1 MSQPPLSHGTLP
13 AYARRRSLVGISVKT
28 QKSLRIDIEPQTLGD
43 SAYAALKSR
52 IIEGEL
58 AAGVAV
64 SEAELAL
71 SLGLGKAPVRAAL
84 ARLAQD
90 GLVAAIARRGWRVAP
105 VTLAD
110 VLDVFR
116 LRRSL
121 EPLAARLAAER
132 GIDAR
137 QLRRLDAACR
147 ADYVPGDPASER
159 AFLKANRAFHLAIAE
174 ASGSPR
180 LARVLSNLLD
190 ESERA
195 LVLGLAVRNRS
206 HEIQHEHQALIEALA
221 RGDAEAAVRVAA
233 EQIDDAREMVVTAL
247 MSSPSL
253 LGAEIAASPPA
264 RKKLRA

>member
-1 MSQPPLSHGTLP
+1 MS
-13 AYARRRSLVGISVKT
+13 ARKKPVT
-28 QKSLRIDIEPQTLGD
+28 ATEPQTLGD
-43 SAYAALKSR
+43 AAYATLKVR
-52 IIEGEL
+52 IIEGQL
-58 AAGVAV
+58 PAGVAV

-71 SLGLGKAPVRAAL
+71 ALGLGKAPVRAAL

-132 GIDAR
+132 GIDAV
-137 QLRRLDAACR
+137 QLKRLDAACR
-147 ADYVPGDPASER
+147 ADYRPGDPASER
-159 AFLKANRAFHLAIAE
+159 AFLKANRAFHLAVAE
-174 ASGSPR
+174 DSGSPR
-180 LARVLSNLLD
+180 LVRVLSNLLD

-195 LVLGLAVRNRS
+195 LVLGLAVRDRS

-221 RGDAEAAVRVAA
+221 AGNADAAERVAG
-233 EQIDDAREMVVTAL
+233 EQIDDARDMVMAAL
-247 MSSPSL
+247 MSTPSL
-253 LGAEIAASPPA
+253 LGAEIGSPLRPPS
-264 RKKLRA
+264 RRLRA

>member
-1 MSQPPLSHGTLP
+1 MKARKLP
-13 AYARRRSLVGISVKT
+13 VSAP
-28 QKSLRIDIEPQTLGD
+28 EPQTLGD
-43 SAYAALKSR
+43 AAYLTLKNR
-52 IIEGEL
+52 IIEGQL
-58 AAGVAV
+58 AAGAAV

-71 SLGLGKAPVRAAL
+71 SLGLGKAPIRAAL

-132 GIDAR
+132 GIDAA
-137 QLRRLDAACR
+137 LLKRLDAACR
-147 ADYVPGDPASER
+147 ADYQPGHPASER
-159 AFLKANRAFHLAIAE
+159 AFLKANRAFHLAVAE

-180 LARVLSNLLD
+180 LVRVLSNLLD

-221 RGDAEAAVRVAA
+221 AGDAGTAEQVAA
-233 EQIDDAREMVVTAL
+233 AQIDDARDMVMAAL
-247 MSSPSL
+247 MSTPSL
-253 LGAEIAASPPA
+253 LGAEIGSMPAS
-264 RKKLRA
+264 RLRGRAV

>member
-1 MSQPPLSHGTLP
+1 MKARKLP
-13 AYARRRSLVGISVKT
+13 VSAP
-28 QKSLRIDIEPQTLGD
+28 EPQTLGD
-43 SAYAALKSR
+43 AAYLTLKNR
-52 IIEGEL
+52 IIEGHL
-58 AAGVAV
+58 AAGAAV

-132 GIDAR
+132 GIDAA
-137 QLRRLDAACR
+137 LLKRLDAACR
-147 ADYVPGDPASER
+147 ADYQPGDPASER
-159 AFLKANRAFHLAIAE
+159 AFLKANRAFHLAVAE

-180 LARVLSNLLD
+180 LVRVLSNLLD

-221 RGDAEAAVRVAA
+221 AGDADTAEQVAA
-233 EQIDDAREMVVTAL
+233 AQIDDARDMVMAAL
-247 MSSPSL
+247 MSTPSL
-253 LGAEIAASPPA
+253 LGAEIGSIPASRP
-264 RKKLRA
+264 RGRAV

>member
-1 MSQPPLSHGTLP
+1 MKARKHPVATL
-13 AYARRRSLVGISVKT
+13 
-28 QKSLRIDIEPQTLGD
+28 EPQTLGD
-43 SAYAALKSR
+43 AAYTTLKIR
-52 IIEGEL
+52 IIEGQL
-58 AAGVAV
+58 AAGAAV

-90 GLVAAIARRGWRVAP
+90 GLIAAIARRGWRVAP

-132 GIDAR
+132 GIDAA
-137 QLRRLDAACR
+137 LLKRLDAACR
-147 ADYVPGDPASER
+147 ADYLPGDPASER
-159 AFLKANRAFHLAIAE
+159 AFLKANRAFHLAVAE

-221 RGDAEAAVRVAA
+221 AGDADAAERVAA
-233 EQIDDAREMVVTAL
+233 EQIDDARDMVMAAL
-247 MSSPSL
+247 MSTPSL
-253 LGAEIAASPPA
+253 LGAEIGTASRPTG
-264 RKKLRA
+264 RRLRA

>member
-1 MSQPPLSHGTLP
+1 M
-13 AYARRRSLVGISVKT
+13 
-28 QKSLRIDIEPQTLGD
+28 KSRKAPVADPEPQTLGD
-43 SAYAALKSR
+43 SAYATLKAR

-58 AAGVAV
+58 PAGTAV

-90 GLVAAIARRGWRVAP
+90 GLIAAIARRGWRVAP

-132 GIDAR
+132 GIDRA
-137 QLRRLDAACR
+137 QLKRLDAACQ
-147 ADYVPGDPASER
+147 AAYTPGNPASER
-159 AFLKANRAFHLAIAE
+159 VFLRANRAFHLAVAE

-206 HEIQHEHQALIEALA
+206 HEIQHEHQALIEALGA
-221 RGDAEAAVRVAA
+221 GDADAAERVAA
-233 EQIDDAREMVVTAL
+233 EQIDDARDMVMAAL
-247 MSSPSL
+247 MSTPSL
-253 LGAEIAASPPA
+253 LGAEISPTPSTRTRGRAAF
-264 RKKLRA
+264 

>member
-1 MSQPPLSHGTLP
+1 MKARKLP
-13 AYARRRSLVGISVKT
+13 VVAP
-28 QKSLRIDIEPQTLGD
+28 EPQTLGD
-43 SAYAALKSR
+43 AAYLTLKIR
-52 IIEGEL
+52 IIEGQL
-58 AAGVAV
+58 AAGAAV

-132 GIDAR
+132 GIDAAS
-137 QLRRLDAACR
+137 LKRLDAACR
-147 ADYVPGDPASER
+147 ADYQPGDPASER
-159 AFLKANRAFHLAIAE
+159 AFLKANRAFHLAVAE

-180 LARVLSNLLD
+180 LLRVLSNLLD

-221 RGDAEAAVRVAA
+221 AGDADTAEKVAA
-233 EQIDDAREMVVTAL
+233 AQIDDARDMVMAAL
-247 MSSPSL
+247 MSTPSL
-253 LGAEIAASPPA
+253 LGAEIGSMPASRP
-264 RKKLRA
+264 RGRAV

>member
-1 MSQPPLSHGTLP
+1 VSPRTQ
-13 AYARRRSLVGISVKT
+13 RSAA
-28 QKSLRIDIEPQTLGD
+28 EPEVQTLGD
-43 SAYAALKSR
+43 TAYAALKTQ
-52 IIEGEL
+52 IIEGDL
-58 AAGVAV
+58 AAGTAV

-90 GLVAAIARRGWRVAP
+90 GLVTAIARRGWRIAP

-132 GIDAR
+132 GIDAK

-159 AFLKANRAFHLAIAE
+159 AFLKANRAFHLAVAE
-174 ASGSPR
+174 AAGSPR
-180 LARVLSNLLD
+180 LVRVLSGLLD

-195 LVLGLAVRNRS
+195 LVLGLAVRDRS

-221 RGDAEAAVRVAA
+221 RGDAATAERAATA
-233 EQIDDAREMVVTAL
+233 QIDDAREMVLAAL
-247 MSSPSL
+247 MSNPSL
-253 LGAEIAASPPA
+253 LAAEIGPGTAAA
-264 RKKLRA
+264 RRGSKRG